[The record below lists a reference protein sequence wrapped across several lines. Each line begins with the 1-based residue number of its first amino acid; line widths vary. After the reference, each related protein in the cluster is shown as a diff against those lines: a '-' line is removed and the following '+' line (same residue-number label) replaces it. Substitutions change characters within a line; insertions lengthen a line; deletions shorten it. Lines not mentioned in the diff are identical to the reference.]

1 MKTSSNC
8 TARLKLSFLLAVTL
22 LISACTSMGHLR
34 NKHPEPHDRLNL
46 MLSEYSVAQSANE
59 MCLELNRVDN
69 ATVDCQRI
77 VREVARLYAEFPQNE
92 RILMSNAVISFDH
105 NRFDAAQYYLD
116 QLLGSGRAHPEA
128 AILRSQ
134 IALKEG
140 NSKYAMSVLES
151 QIMLSPNRHE
161 LREAQA
167 AAFYLAGKFPQALAT
182 LDIATRLGAPI
193 WRLAYHQGLIYEAK
207 KDWRSACRQYDFAL
221 SNKVDYVP
229 AQARLIGLSIH
240 PSCNDLSEDSA
251 QAQPFE
257 STPQIIE
264 ADN

>member
-1 MKTSSNC
+1 MKNF
-8 TARLKLSFLLAVTL
+8 AALMLQRKLQLLLATTL
-22 LISACTSMGHLR
+22 IFSGCTSMGKLR
-34 NKHPEPHDRLNL
+34 NKNPEPHDRLNV
-46 MLSEYSVAQSANE
+46 MLTEYAAAKDADE
-59 MCLELNRVDN
+59 LCLELKRVDN

-92 RILMSNAVISFDH
+92 RILMSNAVVSFDQK
-105 NRFDAAQYYLD
+105 RFDAAQYYLD
-116 QLLGSGRAHPEA
+116 QLLASGSAHPEA

-140 NSKYAMSVLES
+140 NSKYAMTVLES

-167 AAFYLAGKFPQALAT
+167 AAFYLEGKFPQALAT